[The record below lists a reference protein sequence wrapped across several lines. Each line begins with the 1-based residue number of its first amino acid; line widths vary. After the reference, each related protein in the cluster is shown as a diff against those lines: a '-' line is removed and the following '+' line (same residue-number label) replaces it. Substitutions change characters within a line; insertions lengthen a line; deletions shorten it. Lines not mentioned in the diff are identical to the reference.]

1 MYKIKEIRAMDMGNK
16 PISFAFASFVRW
28 FKAYFVFGYL
38 PISLYLYLLI
48 FHTPK
53 FQEFTSRLTMM
64 SMTYMQNPSQAKS
77 LLWEQLKLLFHD
89 RYMLAILM
97 ISIMFFVLVYS
108 FIVEGMRQSCKDD
121 YTLGDTISE
130 GAKKI
135 GRMVIAFL
143 TAFVFTKLMQKFVY
157 TPEMMVRLLE
167 LPDWQI
173 LSIALVALIFVLL
186 PATLFLPIF
195 VFSDVGP
202 MWAFPL
208 GILKAIVKSFAIYYR
223 NILKYI
229 YLAIVILII
238 LIALNIIYYILYR
251 LVILWGR
258 HNMEAIVRYIMSGP
272 DALKNLIRI
281 VLFAGWVFGC
291 FYVYFSCV
299 PTMFVRATL
308 FNIYPELLGEAVP
321 ENAQFQAL
329 PDSFFEGQDNVKC
342 EHVPDASVTK
352 MSSASN
358 DSPIV
363 LKNAGDG
370 LSTPVHNHQN
380 NRPFL
385 NEKIGETMFEKFTSN
400 NNPGNPEKA
409 ENSNDSEP
417 KGQ

>member
-1 MYKIKEIRAMDMGNK
+1 MYKIKEIRAMDMKNK
-16 PISFAFASFVRW
+16 PISSAFASFVRW

-167 LPDWQI
+167 LPNWQI

-195 VFSDVGP
+195 VFIFEFGGL
-202 MWAFPL
+202 F
-208 GILKAIVKSFAIYYR
+208 
-223 NILKYI
+223 
-229 YLAIVILII
+229 II
-238 LIALNIIYYILYR
+238 I
-251 LVILWGR
+251 
-258 HNMEAIVRYIMSGP
+258 
-272 DALKNLIRI
+272 
-281 VLFAGWVFGC
+281 
-291 FYVYFSCV
+291 
-299 PTMFVRATL
+299 
-308 FNIYPELLGEAVP
+308 ELL
-321 ENAQFQAL
+321 
-329 PDSFFEGQDNVKC
+329 FELLDVLLKDLFVFNLFVVFIFVVITPLLLKLFIIKVF
-342 EHVPDASVTK
+342 E
-352 MSSASN
+352 N
-358 DSPIV
+358 DSLLLLI
-363 LKNAGDG
+363 L
-370 LSTPVHNHQN
+370 L
-380 NRPFL
+380 
-385 NEKIGETMFEKFTSN
+385 
-400 NNPGNPEKA
+400 
-409 ENSNDSEP
+409 
-417 KGQ
+417 